1 VTDFVISEDWLQR
14 MDNSPMLSVMQ
25 IRDLFAEARSRPL
38 SDEKPCDHCDFNE
51 RDAQMADAIMKAK
64 KAERERVLDEVM
76 QKLDYRF
83 NDTERGRRGV
93 ETCREVIESMRGEP

>member
-1 VTDFVISEDWLQR
+1 MTDFVISEDWLQR

-51 RDAQMADAIMKAK
+51 RDLQMAESIMKAK
-64 KAERERVLDEVM
+64 KAERVRVVKELQEWFSQPM
-76 QKLDYRF
+76 QQLVNSLQVQEKLK
-83 NDTERGRRGV
+83 
-93 ETCREVIESMRGEP
+93 SLQGEP